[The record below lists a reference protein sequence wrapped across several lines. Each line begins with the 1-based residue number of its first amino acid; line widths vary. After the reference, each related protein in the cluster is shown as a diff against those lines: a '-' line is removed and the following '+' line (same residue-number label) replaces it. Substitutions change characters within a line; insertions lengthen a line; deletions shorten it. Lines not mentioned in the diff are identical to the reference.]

1 MKLIVKQVKTTHWL
15 DLYDIFDEDNKVVY
29 TVKQELSWGKKFIF
43 YDSNK
48 NEVAY
53 IHEKAI
59 SLLPAYEIFI
69 DNKKVGEIKQKMSIT
84 KNMYECDFAELE
96 IENDIWSFDYK
107 IKRKGQEIAKITEK
121 AITWTDT
128 YTIEG
133 NEEDIFNIL
142 LVVIVIDIDNNKNT
156 NK

>member
-48 NEVAY
+48 KEVAY

-59 SLLPAYEIFI
+59 SLLPAEILTAFAVRI
-69 DNKKVGEIKQKMSIT
+69 FYCLFYFFARKRHASPKEKKR
-84 KNMYECDFAELE
+84 YL
-96 IENDIWSFDYK
+96 SFT
-107 IKRKGQEIAKITEK
+107 ASS
-121 AITWTDT
+121 
-128 YTIEG
+128 
-133 NEEDIFNIL
+133 
-142 LVVIVIDIDNNKNT
+142 
-156 NK
+156 